1 MYVAFSVV
9 RTNDFPTSLG
19 GKGHDTAVVCRWLQ
33 HALEQTGPQPYH
45 IYVNCI
51 QIMRYTVSC
60 ANAIFDILH
69 QNGVFLPARAKHR
82 AIILFRD
89 VCAF

>member
-1 MYVAFSVV
+1 MHQGQRALIEIPRYVAKVWGLKTGF
-9 RTNDFPTSLG
+9 TSLRKCHLCSSEDVDG
-19 GKGHDTAVVCRWLQ
+19 Q
-33 HALEQTGPQPYH
+33 S
-45 IYVNCI
+45 I